1 MRWQYRIAFLICTLF
16 VTITCWAQRPEIN
29 SINKISGPTG
39 DVVVIGGTSF
49 GTNASN
55 IVVSFGATNG
65 SILSITNQ
73 RLEVAIPAGTTF
85 QTITVTNTSAGLSGY
100 SSIPFLLSYSG
111 ESPINPSNFET
122 QVNFNA
128 GIDAFNVCLC
138 DLDND
143 GKTDIIA
150 VNKKDNNITV
160 LRNTSTGTG
169 NIGFSKVDIALGFF
183 GINVKCGDLN
193 GDGKKDLVITQ
204 ESSTGNNVAFLRNT
218 SSVGSI
224 SFSITTLTLAGHK
237 NAVVFIADVD
247 VNGKPDILISD
258 EGSNRITIL
267 KNESTSSTLNFSSAP
282 IIIDVPSALSTDGLF
297 VHDMNSDGLPEI
309 ITTQYQTGNS
319 NLYIIRNQSTPENI
333 QFGTTTTI
341 TIGNS
346 IKRIGI
352 ADIDGDG
359 KPDIAVTQQLAGL
372 SVLLNTNTGSSISF
386 SSPKPVATEALPFG
400 LDFGDLDGDGKVD
413 LVVSSVSVAR
423 LTLLNNQSTPGNVL
437 LTKTIITTSFAGRD
451 VRIGDVDG
459 DGKPDIVYSGIDAN
473 NPTRIAVLR
482 NKACVLPK
490 ITPADSP
497 LALCSGILPYT
508 LSATNSPGSYYQWLK
523 NGVPIP
529 SECGLN
535 KTSLNITST
544 LGSGIYSVKII
555 SEGGDCSSLTGCVLE
570 SNTVEITVM
579 AGSASNTNP
588 QNNGPICLG
597 STLNLS
603 LGNPIGGA
611 TYHWTGPDGWTA
623 TGATP
628 SRTNLQ
634 PSQAGTYSVDVV
646 VGGCIAKKEQTIVS
660 IIDVPSFNINSAATN
675 VLCEGDPAKTL
686 AITPS
691 PATFTYEWFKN
702 GISHGTGTS
711 ISLPSTSSSNGS
723 YTVKA
728 SYAGCATIET
738 SPVIVKVTTPP
749 AVGFTN
755 LPQACAG
762 QKVTFTNTTVTDPT
776 LTPQF
781 AWTFGD
787 GGTSTLQHPEH
798 IYTSNNTYTI
808 NLTAGYN
815 GACQASATHTIE
827 ITPAA
832 SVSII
837 NSSNEYEFCE
847 GNTLTLEV
855 AGTYSSYQWSNGA
868 TTPTIQ
874 VSMGGSY
881 TVEVSTGSCLITSA
895 PRNVVMHAKPSL
907 IASASPTLIQE
918 GESSQLEAF
927 GTTTYLWL
935 PSETLDNASI
945 SNPIATPLTTTLYT
959 VSGENDEG
967 CSATAT
973 VEVRVKGESITS
985 KLILP
990 NIITPN
996 GDNQN
1001 DLWEIDGIL
1010 LYPQCEVIIFDD
1022 KGVKV
1027 FSAKPYLNDWNGQS
1041 KGKELVSG
1049 AYYYI
1054 IRCDGEESTPKTGS
1068 ITLLR

>member
-1 MRWQYRIAFLICTLF
+1 
-16 VTITCWAQRPEIN
+16 
-29 SINKISGPTG
+29 
-39 DVVVIGGTSF
+39 
-49 GTNASN
+49 
-55 IVVSFGATNG
+55 
-65 SILSITNQ
+65 
-73 RLEVAIPAGTTF
+73 
-85 QTITVTNTSAGLSGY
+85 
-100 SSIPFLLSYSG
+100 
-111 ESPINPSNFET
+111 
-122 QVNFNA
+122 
-128 GIDAFNVCLC
+128 
-138 DLDND
+138 
-143 GKTDIIA
+143 
-150 VNKKDNNITV
+150 
-160 LRNTSTGTG
+160 
-169 NIGFSKVDIALGFF
+169 
-183 GINVKCGDLN
+183 
-193 GDGKKDLVITQ
+193 
-204 ESSTGNNVAFLRNT
+204 
-218 SSVGSI
+218 
-224 SFSITTLTLAGHK
+224 
-237 NAVVFIADVD
+237 
-247 VNGKPDILISD
+247 
-258 EGSNRITIL
+258 
-267 KNESTSSTLNFSSAP
+267 
-282 IIIDVPSALSTDGLF
+282 
-297 VHDMNSDGLPEI
+297 
-309 ITTQYQTGNS
+309 
-319 NLYIIRNQSTPENI
+319 
-333 QFGTTTTI
+333 
-341 TIGNS
+341 
-346 IKRIGI
+346 
-352 ADIDGDG
+352 
-359 KPDIAVTQQLAGL
+359 
-372 SVLLNTNTGSSISF
+372 
-386 SSPKPVATEALPFG
+386 
-400 LDFGDLDGDGKVD
+400 
-413 LVVSSVSVAR
+413 
-423 LTLLNNQSTPGNVL
+423 
-437 LTKTIITTSFAGRD
+437 
-451 VRIGDVDG
+451 
-459 DGKPDIVYSGIDAN
+459 
-473 NPTRIAVLR
+473 
-482 NKACVLPK
+482 
-490 ITPADSP
+490 
-497 LALCSGILPYT
+497 
-508 LSATNSPGSYYQWLK
+508 
-523 NGVPIP
+523 
-529 SECGLN
+529 
-535 KTSLNITST
+535 
-544 LGSGIYSVKII
+544 
-555 SEGGDCSSLTGCVLE
+555 
-570 SNTVEITVM
+570 
-579 AGSASNTNP
+579 
-588 QNNGPICLG
+588 
-597 STLNLS
+597 
-603 LGNPIGGA
+603 
-611 TYHWTGPDGWTA
+611 
-623 TGATP
+623 
-628 SRTNLQ
+628 
-634 PSQAGTYSVDVV
+634 
-646 VGGCIAKKEQTIVS
+646 
-660 IIDVPSFNINSAATN
+660 
-675 VLCEGDPAKTL
+675 
-686 AITPS
+686 
-691 PATFTYEWFKN
+691 
-702 GISHGTGTS
+702 
-711 ISLPSTSSSNGS
+711 
-723 YTVKA
+723 
-728 SYAGCATIET
+728 
-738 SPVIVKVTTPP
+738 VKVTTPP